1 MTGPDDPEDTLGR
14 GSRLNPIRDPG
25 SPAGQLAQ
33 ALRDLVAGEPLRQF
47 APRVPCALATLS
59 DALSGDPRRVPG
71 PRIIEGICN
80 VRGAD
85 KPNLTRLLALRTE
98 AIKSRPPDDPA
109 QNDSGAPEG
118 PAQTDS
124 AVPEGTAPNSS
135 RLGPVLRGRRV
146 PVAVFVVVIGLVVVG
161 VVGWW
166 LWWPH
171 ECGGPFSGIRLN
183 DKTDRECIGIT
194 DGSYLFNDPSKASNG
209 SDRKIIEGIN
219 GVEQRI
225 ENENR
230 DVAGADRYVKVVLLM
245 PLTVSQDKDTLSTIS
260 LKEILHSLEGS
271 YTALYR
277 VNHSRDFGDPS
288 AVKIQLLLANQGS
301 RQDADPDFLD
311 GIVKASQQG
320 HPVVSVIGLGS
331 SLPNTN
337 TAVEYLAKQGLPMVS
352 AATSGDS
359 LKNPLLWIVSP
370 SNMEYVNRINSFL
383 GTKRDVLK
391 SGIIVYDLNPD
402 LFTRSL
408 AQDYRTQLGNP
419 YVKFPDQ
426 GFLGGTTRSPAQPDV
441 FFPVVTNLC
450 NAANDPSNPLDM
462 VLYAGRV
469 ADLGAFTEA
478 LKARTCRNRPLTVVT
493 ATTGFAV
500 LRESVQG
507 ILPGSNVMVIVATS
521 SDSSSWGGNLTGPG
535 TPPGYA
541 AFLAAY
547 QATRFGDESDS
558 LDGYAISHHDAL
570 ATAAKAINLAA
581 EARPTQAPNPE
592 DVAVQLG
599 NLNLS
604 NAVPA
609 ASGTLSF
616 RPEGS
621 RASRAPD
628 QSIPIKQIG

>member
-14 GSRLNPIRDPG
+14 GSRLNPIKNPG

-33 ALRDLVAGEPLRQF
+33 ALRDLAAGEPLRRF

-59 DALSGDPRRVPG
+59 DALSGDPRKVPG

-85 KPNLTRLLALRTE
+85 KPTLTRLLALRAE

-109 QNDSGAPEG
+109 QTDSAAPEG
-118 PAQTDS
+118 PEQNGS
-124 AVPEGTAPNSS
+124 EVPEGAVPSSS
-135 RLGPVLRGRRV
+135 RLSPVLRGRTFF
-146 PVAVFVVVIGLVVVG
+146 VAVIGLVAAG

-183 DKTDRECIGIT
+183 DKTDGECIGVT
-194 DGSYLFNDPSKASNG
+194 DGGYLFNDPIKASNDG
-209 SDRKIIEGIN
+209 DRKVVERIN

-225 ENENR
+225 EKENR
-230 DVAGADRYVKVVLLM
+230 DVAGTARYVKVVLLM
-245 PLTVSQDKDTLSTIS
+245 PLTVSQDNDTLSTIS
-260 LKEILHSLEGS
+260 LKEVLHSLEGS

-301 RQDADPDFLD
+301 RQNADPDFLD
-311 GIVKASQQG
+311 GILKASEQG

-337 TAVEYLAKQGLPMVS
+337 TAVEYLAKQGLPLVS
-352 AATSGDS
+352 AATSGDG
-359 LKNPLLWIVSP
+359 LKNPLLWNISP

-383 GTKRDVLK
+383 GTKKDVLK
-391 SGIIVYDLNPD
+391 SGIIVYDLNLD

-426 GFLGGTTRSPAQPDV
+426 GFRGGATRSPAQPDV
-441 FFPVVTNLC
+441 FLPVVTNLC
-450 NAANDPSNPLDM
+450 NAANDPSNPLD
-462 VLYAGRV
+462 VVFYAGRV

-493 ATTGFAV
+493 VATGFAG
-500 LRESVQG
+500 LRDSVQG
-507 ILPGSNVMVIVATS
+507 ILPGSNVMVVVATS
-521 SDSSSWGGNLTGPG
+521 SDSSSWGRNLTEPG

-581 EARPTQAPNPE
+581 EARPTQAPTPE

-621 RASRAPD
+621 RASRPPD
-628 QSIPIKQIG
+628 QSILIKQFG

>member
-14 GSRLNPIRDPG
+14 GSRLNPIKDPG
-25 SPAGQLAQ
+25 SPADQLAQ

-59 DALSGDPRRVPG
+59 DALSGDPRKVPG
-71 PRIIEGICN
+71 PRIIEGICK

-85 KPNLTRLLALRTE
+85 EPALARLLVIRAE
-98 AIKSRPPDDPA
+98 AIKSRPPDDA
-109 QNDSGAPEG
+109 ARTDSGVPEG

-124 AVPEGTAPNSS
+124 GVPEGTAPNSS
-135 RLGPVLRGRRV
+135 RLGPVLRGRTLF
-146 PVAVFVVVIGLVVVG
+146 VAVIGLVVVG

-171 ECGGPFSGIRLN
+171 ECGGPFSVIRLN
-183 DKTDRECIGIT
+183 NKTDRECIGIT
-194 DGSYLFNDPSKASNG
+194 DGSYLFNDANKTDNDSV
-209 SDRKIIEGIN
+209 RRVIESIN

-225 ENENR
+225 EKENR
-230 DVAGADRYVKVVLLM
+230 DVAGSAHYVKVVLLM
-245 PLTVSQDKDTLSTIS
+245 PLTVSQNKDTLSAIS

-277 VNHSRDFGDPS
+277 ANHSRDFGDPS

-301 RQDADPDFLD
+301 QQNADPDFLN
-311 GIVKASQQG
+311 GIVKESEQG
-320 HPVVSVIGLGS
+320 HPVVAVIGFGS
-331 SLPNTN
+331 SLPNTK
-337 TAVEYLAKQGLPMVS
+337 TAVEYFEQQDIPMVN
-352 AATSGDS
+352 AVASGDS
-359 LKNPLLWIVSP
+359 LTNLRLLWSVSP
-370 SNMEYVNRINSFL
+370 GNMEYVDRLDSFL
-383 GTKRDVLK
+383 GTKKDVLK
-391 SGIIVYDLNPD
+391 SGIIVYDLNND

-408 AQDYRTQLGNP
+408 AQDYRAQLGNA

-426 GFLGGTTRSPAQPDV
+426 GFRGVTTRSPAQPDV

-462 VLYAGRV
+462 VFYAGRV
-469 ADLGAFTEA
+469 ADIGAFTEA
-478 LKARTCRNRPLTVVT
+478 LKARTCRNRPLTVVA
-493 ATTGFAV
+493 ATTGFAG
-500 LRESVQG
+500 LRDSVQG
-507 ILPGSNVMVIVATS
+507 ILPGSNVMVVVASS
-521 SDSSSWGGNLTGPG
+521 SDSSSWGKNEPG

-547 QATRFGDESDS
+547 QATRFGDDPDS
-558 LDGYAISHHDAL
+558 LDGYNIAHHDAL

-581 EARPTQAPNPE
+581 VARPTQAPNPE

-604 NAVPA
+604 HAVPA
-609 ASGTLSF
+609 ASGTLNF
-616 RPEGS
+616 RPEGG